1 MSTIAHFDADAFFA
15 SVEQAADQRLRKRP
29 VAVGGGA
36 RGVVCSASYE
46 ARAYGIHS
54 AMPSRQ
60 ALQLCPELTLVR
72 GQFELYE
79 QFSGQLFNLCEDVTP
94 HVEQTS
100 IDEGYVDFRG
110 RPGGPEA
117 AIRTL
122 RTFDRDVS
130 QWLKITVSCG
140 LSERKRIARIA
151 GKVHKPHGFTVV
163 PAGNEAAFLAPLGL
177 GHLPGL
183 GPVSVGRLER
193 IGLRCIGDLVRVG
206 PDLLHP
212 VLGTRTRSFLDLAR
226 GEDAEP
232 VSSVPA
238 PKKSIGEQETF
249 ASETGDE
256 AEVEQAF
263 KRLLDGQLERL
274 RKSRQSARTLALA
287 LRYTDR
293 EMGHASQSLPEPS
306 NLDPVFDPLVQPLM
320 RRAWKRRVRIN
331 QIRLSLSHFYPDWIQ
346 GGLFDSPESTH
357 LKICHLGDALNARF
371 GPGAL
376 VRASRLNPSREQSSR
391 SRRFP

>member
-1 MSTIAHFDADAFFA
+1 MPTIAHFDADAFFA

-46 ARAYGIHS
+46 ARAFGIHS
-54 AMPSRQ
+54 AMPSRR
-60 ALQLCPELTLVR
+60 ALQLCPQLTLIH
-72 GQFELYE
+72 GQFDLYE
-79 QFSGQLFNLCEDVTP
+79 RFSGQLFNLCEDVTP

-110 RPGGPEA
+110 RPGGTEA

-122 RTFDRDVS
+122 RAFDEEVS

-140 LSERKRIARIA
+140 LSARKRIARIA

-163 PAGNEAAFLAPLGL
+163 PAGNEAAFLAPLEL

-183 GPVSVGRLER
+183 GPVRVERLER
-193 IGLRCIGDLVRVG
+193 IGLRCIGDLVRAG

-212 VLGTRTRSFLDLAR
+212 VLGTRTRFFLDLAR
-226 GEDAEP
+226 GEDSEP
-232 VSSVPA
+232 VSSA
-238 PKKSIGEQETF
+238 PPPQKSLGEQETF
-249 ASETGDE
+249 ADETGDE
-256 AEVEQAF
+256 AEVEKAF
-263 KRLLDGQLERL
+263 KRLLDGQLCRL
-274 RKSRQSARTLALA
+274 RKLRQSARTLALT

-293 EMGHASQSLPEPS
+293 ETGQASHSLPEPS
-306 NLDPVFDPLVQPLM
+306 NLDPVFDPLIRPLIH
-320 RRAWKRRVRIN
+320 RAWKRRVRIN

-346 GGLFDSPESTH
+346 GGLFDSTESTQ
-357 LKICHLGDALNARF
+357 LRICQVGDALNARF

-376 VRASRLNPSREQSSR
+376 VRASRLNSSREQSSR
-391 SRRFP
+391 FCRFP